1 MIRTCLAVEG
11 RLVDPYYNFIIGTAC
26 MLMNILMLVAFIDM
40 TKELNV
46 EADHINGDTSYNRLE
61 NLCPVIGVMNNENR
75 EWGDYRQVLG
85 VIPRPSSLTEI
96 EIVPVTVMPSR

>member
-1 MIRTCLAVEG
+1 MQA
-11 RLVDPYYNFIIGTAC
+11 N
-26 MLMNILMLVAFIDM
+26 
-40 TKELNV
+40 
-46 EADHINGDTSYNRLE
+46 HINGDTSDDRLE
-61 NLCPVIGVMNNENR
+61 NLHPVIGVMNNENR